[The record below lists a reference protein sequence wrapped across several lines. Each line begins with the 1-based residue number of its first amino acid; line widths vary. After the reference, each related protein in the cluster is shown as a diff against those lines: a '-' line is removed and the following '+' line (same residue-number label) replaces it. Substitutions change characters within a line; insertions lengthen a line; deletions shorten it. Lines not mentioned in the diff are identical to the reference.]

1 MEKIVQV
8 QSENQSGGLNVGEI
22 NNHIKINQKGFKK
35 KGLWSKYWFKW
46 LLGILATI
54 IAGVVIYYLTNQN
67 MNSQIF
73 NVSSINQS
81 GGLTVGQMNV
91 GKQDRKLSIETTDLI
106 QKVLPKDLN
115 EFINIYRVSQDS
127 ESYRLAEQVK
137 NYLVSLGYI
146 NTTIPQSMIFFN
158 QEDLNKFTG
167 DVNIYDDKEL
177 KYIVIG
183 GQK

>member
-1 MEKIVQV
+1 
-8 QSENQSGGLNVGEI
+8 
-22 NNHIKINQKGFKK
+22 
-35 KGLWSKYWFKW
+35 
-46 LLGILATI
+46 
-54 IAGVVIYYLTNQN
+54 
-67 MNSQIF
+67 
-73 NVSSINQS
+73 
-81 GGLTVGQMNV
+81 MNV